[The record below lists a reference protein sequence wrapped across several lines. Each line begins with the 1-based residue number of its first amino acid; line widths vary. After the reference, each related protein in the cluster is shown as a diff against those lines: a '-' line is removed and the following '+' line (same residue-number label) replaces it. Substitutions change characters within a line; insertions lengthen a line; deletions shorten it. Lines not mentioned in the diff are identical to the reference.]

1 MIAGVGDEHLFLSHP
16 AAKAK
21 ISLEQTQSGPKAGD

>member
-16 AAKAK
+16 AAKPK
-21 ISLEQTQSGPKAGD
+21 TSLEQTEKGPTA

>member
-16 AAKAK
+16 AAKPK
-21 ISLEQTQSGPKAGD
+21 SSLEQTEKGPKARD